1 MEKIVGIDLGTTN
14 SAIAHVEEGVPK
26 TIPNSSGNNIT
37 PSVVTISDDNTRIV
51 GEAAK
56 NMQIQKPNRTISSIK
71 RKMGE
76 DHSVEVDGNE
86 YTPQEISSYILD
98 KLVRGA
104 ERTIDEDVEKA
115 VITVPAYFNDRQ
127 RNATIDAGRISD
139 FEVERIIN
147 EPTAAA
153 MAYGLS
159 GDEDSTILVYDLGGG
174 TFDVSILD
182 IGSGL
187 YEIKSTAGINDLGG
201 VDWTERIADKIHSI
215 IEDEYNTTI
224 SDPRSK
230 QRVFEEAE
238 EAKKELSN
246 SRQTDIIIPFLSE
259 NEEGESINVNY
270 TITREDFENM
280 AADLLD
286 RTVQPVE
293 QSIEDAGIE
302 KSDIDEV
309 LLVGGSTRMP
319 QVQNLVEDKL
329 GIQPRDDID
338 PEKVVAKGAAIQAA
352 ILDGKRHDGEID
364 DIVLLDVAPISLG
377 VEVEGGLFEPVIEKN
392 TTIPAQKMKVF
403 TTSKNSQTTVTINIY
418 QGERKIADKNTLL
431 ESFKLKGIPKMPPGQ
446 PEIEVRFTVN
456 ENGVLSVSAREDST
470 GRRKDIQ
477 VEGNVGMSEEEV
489 SEARSDA
496 LEHRKDDAIQTKRI
510 KAENLAKTQV
520 NQAESILKAYDVP
533 DRYEK
538 QIEEKISEIESVLDK
553 TALDEREVED
563 LSDDLER
570 LIEEVTV
577 QYL

>member
-215 IEDEYNTTI
+215 IEDQYNTTI

-280 AADLLD
+280 TADLLD

-293 QSIEDAGIE
+293 RSIEDAGIE

-352 ILDGKRHDGEID
+352 ILDEKRHDGEID

-403 TTSKNSQTTVTINIY
+403 TTSKNSQTSVTINIY

>member
-1 MEKIVGIDLGTTN
+1 MKKIVGIDLGTTN

-26 TIPNSSGNNIT
+26 TIPNSSGNDIT

-56 NMQIQKPNRTISSIK
+56 NMQIQKPDRTISSIK
-71 RKMGE
+71 RRMGE
-76 DHSVEVDGNE
+76 DYSVEIDGDE
-86 YTPQEISSYILD
+86 YTPEEISSYILD
-98 KLVRGA
+98 KLVTGA
-104 ERTIDEDVEKA
+104 ERRIDEDIEKA

-182 IGSGL
+182 IGAGL

-201 VDWTERIADKIHSI
+201 VDWTQRIADDIHSI

-224 SDPRSK
+224 SDPRSE
-230 QRVFEEAE
+230 QRIFEEAE

-259 NEEGESINVNY
+259 TEDGETINVNY

-280 AADLLD
+280 TADLLEK
-286 RTVQPVE
+286 TVQPVE

-302 KSDIDEV
+302 KSEIDEV

-338 PEKVVAKGAAIQAA
+338 PEEVVAKGAAVQAA
-352 ILDGKRHDGEID
+352 ILDGKRHKGGIEN
-364 DIVLLDVAPISLG
+364 IVLLDVTPISLG

-403 TTSKNSQTTVTINIY
+403 TTSKNSQTSVTINIY

-431 ESFKLKGIPKMPPGQ
+431 ESFKLKGIPKMPAGQ

-456 ENGVLSVSAREDST
+456 ENGVLSVSARENST
-470 GRRKDIQ
+470 GKRKEIQ

-489 SEARSDA
+489 SKARSDA
-496 LEHRKDDAIQTKRI
+496 LEHRKDDAIETKRV
-510 KAENLAKTQV
+510 KAENLAKTQI
-520 NQAESILKAYDVP
+520 NQAESILRAYDVP
-533 DRYEK
+533 DRYEQ
-538 QIEEKISEIESVLDK
+538 QIEKKISAIESVLDE
-553 TALDEREVED
+553 TAFDEREVED
-563 LSDDLER
+563 LTDDLEL

>member
-215 IEDEYNTTI
+215 IEDQYNTTI

-403 TTSKNSQTTVTINIY
+403 TTSKNSQTSVTINIY

>member
-280 AADLLD
+280 TADLLD

-293 QSIEDAGIE
+293 RSIEDAGIE

-329 GIQPRDDID
+329 GIQPRDNID

-352 ILDGKRHDGEID
+352 ILDEKRHDGEID

-403 TTSKNSQTTVTINIY
+403 TTSKNSQTSVTINIY

>member
-280 AADLLD
+280 TADLLD

-293 QSIEDAGIE
+293 RSIEDAGIE

-329 GIQPRDDID
+329 GIQPRDNID

-352 ILDGKRHDGEID
+352 ILDEKRHDGEID

-403 TTSKNSQTTVTINIY
+403 TTSKNSQTSVTINIY

-496 LEHRKDDAIQTKRI
+496 LEHRKDDAIQTKRV

>member
-280 AADLLD
+280 TADLLD
-286 RTVQPVE
+286 KTVQPVE

-352 ILDGKRHDGEID
+352 ILDEKRHDGEID

-403 TTSKNSQTTVTINIY
+403 TTSKNSQTSVTINIY

-496 LEHRKDDAIQTKRI
+496 LEHRKDDAIQTKRV
-510 KAENLAKTQV
+510 KAENLAKTQI

>member
-215 IEDEYNTTI
+215 IEDQYNTTI

-352 ILDGKRHDGEID
+352 ILDEKRHDGEID

-403 TTSKNSQTTVTINIY
+403 TTSKNSQTSVTINIY